1 LPREQIGPFFL
12 LGVPK
17 EADQDQI
24 EKHWVDRV
32 KWCLQNKV
40 KLSREDV
47 NWAHEMLKD
56 LVSRVRS
63 DVSSLNVDTSEGIML
78 KLAQRYGSGGG
89 QGRMW
94 QPLDSEKPLADYT
107 PVAEVPAAE
116 SIRSALTVPEIP
128 EELPA
133 VFQLLERLAQTALD
147 PWTVELPR

>member
-1 LPREQIGPFFL
+1 
-12 LGVPK
+12 
-17 EADQDQI
+17 
-24 EKHWVDRV
+24 
-32 KWCLQNKV
+32 
-40 KLSREDV
+40 
-47 NWAHEMLKD
+47 MLKD

-63 DVSSLNVDTSEGIML
+63 DVNSLNVDTSEGIML
-78 KLAQRYGSGGG
+78 KLAQRYGASG

-107 PVAEVPAAE
+107 PAAEVPSAE